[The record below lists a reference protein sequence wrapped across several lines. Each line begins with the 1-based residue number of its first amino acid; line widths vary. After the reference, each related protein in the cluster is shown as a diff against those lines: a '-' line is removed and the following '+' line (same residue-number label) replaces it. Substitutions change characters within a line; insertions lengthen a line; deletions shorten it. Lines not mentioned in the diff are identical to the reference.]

1 MEQIQLSN
9 FQKNI
14 FSVIESVIHSHR
26 PVLISDK
33 DKLLVK
39 IVPLSFP
46 EQNEQESWLGC
57 MRGKGKIIGD
67 IISPVEDADNW
78 KVLSE

>member
-1 MEQIQLSN
+1 MGRWRLKLMSETEFTEFKNEQN
-9 FQKNI
+9 
-14 FSVIESVIHSHR
+14 
-26 PVLISDK
+26 
-33 DKLLVK
+33 